1 MAGGV
6 TAAPDVSIVLVN
18 YNTRAILERTVEAV
32 RADLR
37 GIHAEII
44 VVDNASSD
52 GSAALVRERFPGVR
66 LLENAENRFYAAG
79 NNQGLAASRGRHVL
93 LLNPDA
99 EPRPGTIPAM
109 LADMTAHRE
118 AGILSCRL
126 SFPDGRLQR
135 NCSRRRSYAQL
146 LLEYTP
152 LGLLFPG
159 RRRRVLATQWYDGW
173 DRTTSREVDVVPG
186 SCLLVRREVLESVG
200 GLDERLR
207 MYFAEDDWCLRI
219 RAAGFQVRYAAV
231 GDVIHP
237 EGASVRQAAALA
249 RRMYFED
256 LVRYTRK
263 HFGLWRAAALWLLS
277 RPTRWALDAAGAW
290 RRK

>member
-1 MAGGV
+1 M
-6 TAAPDVSIVLVN
+6 TAAPELSIVLVS
-18 YNTRAILERTVEAV
+18 YNTRAILARTLEALLD
-32 RADLR
+32 DLQ
-37 GIHAEII
+37 GIDAEII

-52 GSAALVRERFPGVR
+52 GSAALVRQRFPCVT

-126 SFPDGRLQR
+126 LFPDGRLQR

-152 LGLLFPG
+152 LRLLFPG
-159 RRRRVLATQWYDGW
+159 QRQRLLATQWYQDW
-173 DRTTSREVDVVPG
+173 DRTTSRDVDVLPG
-186 SCLLVRREVLESVG
+186 SCLLVRREVIERVG

-219 RAAGFQVRYAAV
+219 REAGFQVRYAAV

-237 EGASVRQAAALA
+237 EGASVRQAAGLA

-277 RPTRWALDAAGAW
+277 RPTRWALEAAADW
-290 RRK
+290 RRE